1 MKIRSLQTLAALAA
15 ALTFTV
21 LSVTAAEDET
31 GFVSV
36 FNGTDFTGWAGP
48 TDNYEVKDGAIVC
61 KPGKGGT
68 IHTKEEFAD
77 YVVRLEI
84 KLPPGGNN
92 GLAIRYPGKGDTAYI
107 GMCELQVLD
116 DSSPKYAKLDPR
128 QYHGSAYGMVPAKLG
143 FQKPVGEWNVEE
155 VTVKGSTLKVILNG
169 TVILDTDLSK
179 IDPATYMAK
188 SKHPGVTRTN
198 GFFGFAGHNDPV
210 QFRNIRIKKL

>member
-1 MKIRSLQTLAALAA
+1 MKLRPLQTLAALAA
-15 ALTFTV
+15 ALTFTTLPV
-21 LSVTAAEDET
+21 LAADDET

-36 FNGTDFTGWAGP
+36 FNGTDLTGWAGP
-48 TDNYEVKDGAIVC
+48 IDQYEVKDGAIVC

-68 IHTKEEFAD
+68 IYTKDEYAD
-77 YVVRLEI
+77 YIVRLEI

-107 GMCELQVLD
+107 GMCEIQVLD

-143 FQKPVGEWNVEE
+143 HQKPVGEWNVEE
-155 VTVKGSTLKVILNG
+155 VTVKGSTLKVVLNG

>member
-1 MKIRSLQTLAALAA
+1 
-15 ALTFTV
+15 
-21 LSVTAAEDET
+21 
-31 GFVSV
+31 
-36 FNGTDFTGWAGP
+36 
-48 TDNYEVKDGAIVC
+48 
-61 KPGKGGT
+61 
-68 IHTKEEFAD
+68 
-77 YVVRLEI
+77 
-84 KLPPGGNN
+84 
-92 GLAIRYPGKGDTAYI
+92 
-107 GMCELQVLD
+107 MCEIQVLD

-155 VTVKGSTLKVILNG
+155 VTVKGSTLKVVLNG